1 MAASII
7 DQAHERVRET
17 YRAQIG
23 RPRDELVTPALILD
37 LEVMRRN
44 LAFMRDRMATM
55 PTNLRA
61 HVKVHKSPHIARMQV
76 EYGAIGVGCA
86 TIWEAIVQSR
96 AGIPDVFVINQLV
109 GREKTRA
116 AALLAREAPLRVA
129 ADDVVQADGISAA
142 AVEAGST
149 IGVLVEVDTGM
160 HRCGTESMTETLAVA
175 RRVAELPG
183 LEFQGITGYEGALV
197 VDEPDPVRRAEAS
210 RGARDYFSAT
220 ADLLARNGLPCQI
233 ITAAGT
239 ANWEFDAADPRLT
252 EIQPGSYATMDGLH
266 KGLEPRFEQ
275 AATVLST
282 CVSVRSN
289 RFVIDAGGKTV
300 GGPGGRIRGS
310 ALPPGRF
317 EEEHGIFVRDDDA
330 ALPIAV
336 GDRVELLC
344 TYTPFAVGYF
354 EAYHVVENDRVIDVW
369 PVMPRGPE
377 SRWLL
382 DMLERGE

>member
-7 DQAHERVRET
+7 DQAHERARET
-17 YRAQIG
+17 YRSQIG

-37 LEVMRRN
+37 LEAMRRN

-76 EYGAIGVGCA
+76 EYGAIGIGCA
-86 TIWEAIVQSR
+86 TVWEAVVQAR

-109 GREKTRA
+109 GREKTRT
-116 AALLAREAPLRVA
+116 AALLARESLLRVA
-129 ADDVVQADGISAA
+129 VDDRVQADGLSAA
-142 AVEAGST
+142 AVEVGST

-160 HRCGTESMTETLAVA
+160 HRCGTESMEETLAVA

-183 LEFQGITGYEGALV
+183 LAFQGITGYEGALLM
-197 VDEPDPVRRAEAS
+197 DEPDPDQRVIKAA
-210 RGARDYFSAT
+210 GARDYFSGT
-220 ADLLARNGLPCQI
+220 ADLLARNGLPCEI

-239 ANWEFDAADPRLT
+239 VNWELDAADPRLT
-252 EIQPGSYATMDGLH
+252 EIQPGSYATMDGVH
-266 KGLEPRFEQ
+266 KDLEPRFEQ
-275 AATVLST
+275 ATTVLST

-300 GGPGGRIRGS
+300 GGPGARIKACGV
-310 ALPPGRF
+310 PEGRF
-317 EEEHGIFVRDDDA
+317 EEEHGIFTRDDA
-330 ALPIAV
+330 SFPIAV

-344 TYTPFAVGYF
+344 VYTPFAVGYF
-354 EAYHVVENDRVIDVW
+354 DAYHVVENGRVVDVW

-382 DMLERGE
+382 EMLEKGE